1 VNYSKNKALNQAIL
15 MRIFLAT
22 FLLLVSVPSLAQDRY
37 LIDWDKVG
45 EESLQH
51 LVELIKINTTNPPGN
66 ETLAANYL
74 QAVLAAEGI
83 DSQLYS
89 LDSDRANLVARIK
102 GNGSKRPILIMG
114 HTDVVGVQADRW
126 TEDPFGGLRKDGWVY
141 GRGSLDDK
149 DNATAGLMMMILL
162 KRYGVE
168 LDRDIIFLAESG
180 EEGTP
185 EVGINFM
192 VEKHWDLID
201 AEYCLAEGGSGILE
215 DRGVSVVGVQ
225 TTEKM
230 PRRVTLV
237 ARGTAGHGSVPRID
251 NAVATLARAVGRA
264 DAWETEMRLNETTKA
279 YFERLATIS
288 SPEDAFRYDNVAN
301 PEETDAIQQHFKE
314 TFPYHYSVLRTSVVP
329 TIMNAGFRKN
339 VIPSEATA
347 MLDIRMLPDE
357 NMEKFYAQLAEV
369 MNEPNIEI
377 VPEKIYRPAAPPSGI
392 DNEMFASIERAAG
405 SMYPDAIVLPTM
417 STGATDMAQV
427 RAKGVSAYGIGPI
440 RSIEELNS
448 GNGAHSD
455 NERVSEEALVDFVK
469 FMWTVVIDIAASN

>member
-1 VNYSKNKALNQAIL
+1 MLLEWMVPMRNTLFVSL
-15 MRIFLAT
+15 MCF
-22 FLLLVSVPSLAQDRY
+22 SLSANAQDRY
-37 LIDWDKVG
+37 LIDWDAAG

-74 QAVLAAEGI
+74 KAVLAAEGI
-83 DSQLYS
+83 ESTLYS
-89 LDSDRANLVARIK
+89 LDPARANLVARIK
-102 GNGSKRPILIMG
+102 GSGAKRPILIMG

-126 TEDPFGGLRKDGWVY
+126 AEDPFGGLRKDGWVY

-192 VEKHWDLID
+192 VEKHWDVIA

-215 DRGVSVVGVQ
+215 DRGVTVVGVQ
-225 TTEKM
+225 TTEKL
-230 PRRVTLV
+230 PRRVTLI

-251 NAVATLARAVGRA
+251 NAVTTLARAVARA
-264 DAWETEMRLNETTKA
+264 GAWQTEMRLNETTKA
-279 YFERLATIS
+279 YFERLATVS
-288 SPEDAFRYDNVAN
+288 SSEDAFRYENVAN
-301 PEETDAIQQHFKE
+301 AEETEAIQRHFKE

-329 TIMNAGFRKN
+329 TIINAGFRKN

-357 NMEKFYAQLAEV
+357 DVDAFYAQLAEV
-369 MNEPNIEI
+369 IAEPNVEI
-377 VPEKIYRPAAPPSGI
+377 VPERIYRPAAPPSGL
-392 DNEMFASIERAAG
+392 DNDMFASLERAAN

-417 STGATDMAQV
+417 STGATDMSQV
-427 RAKGVSAYGIGPI
+427 RAMGVPAYGIGPI
-440 RSIEELNS
+440 RSIEELSS
-448 GNGAHSD
+448 GNGSHSD
-455 NERVSEEALVDFVK
+455 NERVSEEAMVDFVK
-469 FMWTVVIDIAASN
+469 FMWTVIIDIAASR

>member
-1 VNYSKNKALNQAIL
+1 MPKILVALV
-15 MRIFLAT
+15 
-22 FLLLVSVPSLAQDRY
+22 LVVSLPAMAQDRY
-37 LIDWDKVG
+37 LVDWDTAG

-89 LDSDRANLVARIK
+89 LDSDRANLVARIR

-149 DNATAGLMMMILL
+149 DNVTAGLMMMILL

-192 VEKHWDLID
+192 VEKHWDQIE
-201 AEYCLAEGGSGILE
+201 AEYCLAEGGIGILE

-237 ARGTAGHGSVPRID
+237 ARGTAGHGSRPRID
-251 NAVATLARAVGRA
+251 NAVATLARAVAKA

-288 SPEDAFRYDNVAN
+288 SPEDAFRYENVAN
-301 PEETDAIQQHFKE
+301 PEETAAIQQHFKE

-357 NMEKFYAQLAEV
+357 DMDAFYAKLADV
-369 MNEPNIEI
+369 MDEPNVEI
-377 VPEKIYRPAAPPSGI
+377 VPEKIYRPAAAPSGI
-392 DNEMFASIERAAG
+392 DNEMFASLERVA
-405 SMYPDAIVLPTM
+405 SVMYPDAIVLPTM
-417 STGATDMAQV
+417 STGATDMSQV
-427 RAKGVSAYGIGPI
+427 RAKGVPAYGIGPI
-440 RSIEELNS
+440 RSIEEINS

-455 NERVSEEALVDFVK
+455 NERVSEEAMVDFVK
-469 FMWTVVIDIAASN
+469 FMWNVIIDIAASE